1 MKIVESRAELH
12 GPRAAC
18 HTNEVGVLL
27 QTDDGAIDAW
37 RNEGNPN

>member
-1 MKIVESRAELH
+1 MKAGEDRAELH

-18 HTNEVGVLL
+18 HTNEVGVSA

>member
-1 MKIVESRAELH
+1 MKVVEGRAELH
-12 GPRAAC
+12 GPRSAWQR
-18 HTNEVGVLL
+18 TEVGVLP